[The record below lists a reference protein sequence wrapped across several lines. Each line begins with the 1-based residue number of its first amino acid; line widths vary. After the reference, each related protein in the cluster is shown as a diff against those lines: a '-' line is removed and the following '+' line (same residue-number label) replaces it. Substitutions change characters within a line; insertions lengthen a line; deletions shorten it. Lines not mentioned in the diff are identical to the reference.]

1 MYRSDSELKAIRDSV
16 SLVGRLSDSIVRLG
30 PFSIGIDGVLSWIPG
45 VGEVY
50 STVAGAFIVLQ
61 GARAGVPLPVL
72 AGAVLILGART
83 LASAV
88 PVAGAVFSDVFTA
101 HKWAAKMVVESID
114 RQLGLAPGDGEPAD
128 WRRSSARGATRPFF
142 SVG

>member
-1 MYRSDSELKAIRDSV
+1 MHKTDSELKAIRDSV
-16 SLVGRLSDSIVRLG
+16 SLVGRLSDSIVRFG
-30 PFSIGIDGVLSWIPG
+30 PWSIGIDGVLSWIPG

-50 STVAGAFIVLQ
+50 STVAGGFIVLQ
-61 GARAGVPLPVL
+61 GARAGVPITVL

-88 PVAGAVFSDVFTA
+88 PIAGAVFSDMFTA

-128 WRRSSARGATRPFF
+128 WRRPPTGTRRPFF

>member
-1 MYRSDSELKAIRDSV
+1 MYRSDAELKSIRDSV
-16 SLVGRLSDSIVRLG
+16 SLVGRLSDSIVRFG
-30 PFSIGIDGVLSWIPG
+30 PWSVGIDGVLSWIPG

-50 STVAGAFIVLQ
+50 SAVAGGFIVLQ
-61 GARAGVPLPVL
+61 GARAGVSLPVL

-83 LASAV
+83 LASSV

-101 HKWAAKMVVESID
+101 HKWAARMVVEAID
-114 RQLGLAPGDGEPAD
+114 RQLGMTPAEAQPAD
-128 WRRSSARGATRPFF
+128 WRRSSTRGAARPFF